1 MQISITI
8 DDKMIG
14 RLDVIARDND
24 RSRSKM
30 IQVIIKDYLIKHNY
44 TNIDTD
50 NDGDMQP

>member
-14 RLDVIARDND
+14 QLDVIARDKD

-30 IQVIIKDYLIKHNY
+30 IQILIKDYLMKYNY
-44 TNIDTD
+44 TEEQET
-50 NDGDMQP
+50 